1 MTSPGGQPGRT
12 PWDPSGPAGST
23 PPPSG
28 TDAEATSDYPVYEY
42 PAIEEPGPTSAPWQ
56 QAPPAPVPQVPS
68 QPPTGPFAAPPAPP
82 GPPPGFY
89 GAPPAGPYGP
99 PPAMS
104 PPPAMPPQPGYP
116 PPAGYLPPPLYS
128 SYPAPR
134 SSDGIAIGS
143 LVSSLVALPL
153 YFICFVLGP
162 AGSLLGIILGIV
174 AMVQSKGRPQTNG
187 RNMAIAGIVIGAI
200 TLVVGLIGFVLL
212 VDWASRQD
220 PNL

>member
-1 MTSPGGQPGRT
+1 MTSPGGQSGQPS
-12 PWDPSGPAGST
+12 WDPSGPGGSAPRPT
-23 PPPSG
+23 G

-42 PAIEEPGPTSAPWQ
+42 PAIDETGPTAAPWQ
-56 QAPPAPVPQVPS
+56 QPPPAPAPQVPP
-68 QPPTGPFAAPPAPP
+68 QPPTGPFPAPP
-82 GPPPGFY
+82 GPPQGFY

-99 PPAMS
+99 PAA
-104 PPPAMPPQPGYP
+104 PPPPPGFPPPGFP

-134 SSDGIAIGS
+134 SSDGMAIGS
-143 LVSSLVALPL
+143 LVSSLIALPL
-153 YFICFVLGP
+153 YFICFVFGP

-174 AMVQSKGRPQTNG
+174 ALAQSKGRPQTNG

-200 TLVVGLIGFVLL
+200 TLIVGLVGFVVL

-220 PNL
+220 PTL